1 MKCRKMKI
9 WTDETG
15 LQHCDLVMFGSY
27 GVNPD
32 GTAIRVVNDGSELA
46 SQKED
51 IAEGEDSLQYSI
63 RQKLSV
69 IKNELWYNYKFGIPL
84 VDKIVNKAFIDAYII
99 TTVKDINGVRTISNF
114 VSQVEN
120 KTYRCSFVI
129 NNELSI
135 SL

>member
-1 MKCRKMKI
+1 MKI
-9 WTDETG
+9 WTDENG

-99 TTVKDINGVRTISNF
+99 TTIKDINGVRTISNF
-114 VSQVEN
+114 VSQVED
-120 KTYRCSFVI
+120 KTYRCTFIV